1 VIEDQTV
8 LSIVQLEY
16 LRALSSYL
24 LTDPDT
30 RKIAT
35 SSRGSEAEIPASLFG
50 PPSRDEASLL
60 ASQF

>member
-16 LRALSSYL
+16 LRGLSSYL

-35 SSRGSEAEIPASLFG
+35 SSRGSEAKFRRRFLPH
-50 PPSRDEASLL
+50 PPGTKRVY
-60 ASQF
+60 